1 MSPVKSGIGIKAI
14 VVTLAAAAVL
24 AACSGVDMADPRQV
38 VIGMFGA
45 MEKDDKAALTHYLD
59 LAELMKTSQHDYAL
73 SGDTARVFTSPED
86 VLNDLTG
93 NGETKQTW
101 FGLQRIVNTAQVQG
115 DHATVEVTF
124 VDKANSKGYR
134 TQFGLH
140 KVEGEWRIYSFKTVS

>member
-1 MSPVKSGIGIKAI
+1 MRIIGCRTIA
-14 VVTLAAAAVL
+14 VALAAVAL
-24 AACSGVDMADPRQV
+24 LGACSGVDMGDPRQV

-59 LAELMKTSQHDYAL
+59 LAELMKNTQEDYAL

-93 NGETKQTW
+93 QGQTKKTW
-101 FGLQRIVNTAQVQG
+101 FGLQRIVNNAEIQG

-124 VDKANSKGYR
+124 VDKANSRGYR
-134 TQFGLH
+134 TKFGLH
-140 KVEGEWRIYSFKTVS
+140 KVEGEWRIYSFKTVSE

>member
-1 MSPVKSGIGIKAI
+1 
-14 VVTLAAAAVL
+14 VVALAAAAL
-24 AACSGVDMADPRQV
+24 LGACSGVDMADPRQV

-59 LAELMKTSQHDYAL
+59 LAELMKNTQQDYAL
-73 SGDTARVFTSPED
+73 SGDNARVFTSPED

-93 NGETKQTW
+93 DGETKRTW

-124 VDKANSKGYR
+124 VDKPNSHGYITR
-134 TQFGLH
+134 FGLH
-140 KVEGEWRIYSFKTVS
+140 KIQGEWRIYSFKTVSQ